1 MAALPAS
8 LPRKRIMEIC
18 RDYKYLKAEEY
29 IEQTLAALA
38 DWRKVFTRLNVP
50 HKAGEPIFNV
60 LAKLHQD
67 FEK

>member
-1 MAALPAS
+1 
-8 LPRKRIMEIC
+8 MEIC
-18 RDYKYLKAEEY
+18 RDYKYVKAEEY
-29 IEQTLAALA
+29 IEQTLAKLA
-38 DWRKVFTRLNVP
+38 DWWEVFTRLNVP